1 MVLGLKEVLVECAT
15 VCVKSWVILIP
26 VVKAGEV
33 AVETP
38 RMKRRLRIYWIFQKI
53 LKNPLRKLS
62 WMLKKKLIQSLMT
75 HLNHI
80 FSLA

>member
-1 MVLGLKEVLVECAT
+1 MSKIILVT
-15 VCVKSWVILIP
+15 RQIP
-26 VVKAGEV
+26 VVRAV
-33 AVETP
+33 AAVTP
-38 RMKRRLRIYWIFQKI
+38 RTKRIPRIYWIFQKI

-62 WMLKKKLIQSLMT
+62 WMLKKKLIQSLQMT

>member
-1 MVLGLKEVLVECAT
+1 MSKIILVT
-15 VCVKSWVILIP
+15 RQIP

-33 AVETP
+33 AAATP
-38 RMKRRLRIYWIFQKI
+38 RTKRRPRIYWIFQKI

-62 WMLKKKLIQSLMT
+62 WMLKKKLIQSQMT

>member
-1 MVLGLKEVLVECAT
+1 MSKIILVT
-15 VCVKSWVILIP
+15 RQIP

-33 AVETP
+33 AAVTP
-38 RMKRRLRIYWIFQKI
+38 RMKRRPLRIYWIFQKI
-53 LKNPLRKLS
+53 LKNPLRKLRR
-62 WMLKKKLIQSLMT
+62 LKKKRLIQSLQMT

>member
-1 MVLGLKEVLVECAT
+1 MSKIILVT
-15 VCVKSWVILIP
+15 RQIP

-33 AVETP
+33 VAATP
-38 RMKRRLRIYWIFQKI
+38 RTKRRPRIYWIFQKI
-53 LKNPLRKLS
+53 LKNLLRKLR
-62 WMLKKKLIQSLMT
+62 MLKKKLIQSQMT